1 MVLLLAILGISLPII
16 LLYYNSKNYAS
27 VIYLGSF
34 FLLLSLYGLHHYI
47 LVFSRSVPLVKT
59 VMMHSGFL
67 YYLLGPMLYLYVR
80 SILTDDHRLKR
91 LDILHLLPLLLW
103 LVAVFPYLSVSG
115 EYKTMAAT
123 EFIRD
128 PSSERILEILF
139 PKHPFTTKALFLS
152 RPLMVLVYLTMSLIL
167 FVEYKKGN
175 RHFRVFAGQRFMV
188 RWLVVLFVFTGLL
201 VSGHLLLIA
210 SALARHNM
218 NVYITL
224 NGMVLIG
231 GAGLMGL
238 LISPFFFPEV
248 LYGLPRRPD
257 SINME
262 KQEPEE
268 PETHENGTRKTQ
280 PHFENNYLLHIGH
293 KADACMKEY
302 QPYLTHDFTLA
313 RLSVLINVPVHH
325 LAYYFREIRKQGFSE
340 YRNEWRI
347 EHAKSLIANGEASG
361 ITLEAIGE
369 MSGFSSRNTFLA
381 AFKKKEG
388 ICPSSFAARVNE

>member
-1 MVLLLAILGISLPII
+1 MVLLLAILGTSLPII
-16 LLYYNSKNYAS
+16 LLYYNSKNHAS

-34 FLLLSLYGLHHYI
+34 FLLISLYGLHHYI
-47 LVFSRSVPLVKT
+47 LVFSKSVLLVKT
-59 VMMHSGFL
+59 VMIHSGFL
-67 YYLLGPMLYLYVR
+67 YYLIGPMLYLYVR
-80 SILTDDHRLKR
+80 STLTDDHQLKR
-91 LDILHLLPLLLW
+91 RDILHLLPLLLW
-103 LVAVFPYLSVSG
+103 LIAVFPYLTASG

-123 EFIRD
+123 EFIRN
-128 PSSERILEILF
+128 PASEHILEILF

-175 RHFRVFAGQRFMV
+175 LHFRVFAGQRFMV
-188 RWLVVLFVFTGLL
+188 RWLLVLFVFTGLL
-201 VSGHLLLIA
+201 VTGHLLLIG
-210 SALARHNM
+210 SALTLHKM
-218 NVYITL
+218 NVYISL
-224 NGMVLIG
+224 NGMVVIG

-257 SINME
+257 PIPTE
-262 KQEPEE
+262 KQEEE
-268 PETHENGTRKTQ
+268 ETEIKVNGTRKNL
-280 PHFENNYLLHIGH
+280 PHFENDYLLHIGE

-302 QPYLTHDFTLA
+302 QPYLEHDFSLA
-313 RLSVLINVPVHH
+313 RLSVLTNIPVHH

-347 EHAKSLIANGEASG
+347 EHAKSLIANGEAHG
-361 ITLEAIGE
+361 ITLEAIGD

-388 ICPSSFAARVNE
+388 IPPKAFADRTN

>member
-1 MVLLLAILGISLPII
+1 MILLLAILGISLPII
-16 LLYYNSKNYAS
+16 LLYYNSKNFAS

-47 LVFSRSVPLVKT
+47 LVFSHSVPLVKT
-59 VMMHSGFL
+59 VMIHSGFL

-80 SILTDDHRLKR
+80 SILTDDHRLKKQ
-91 LDILHLLPLLLW
+91 DILHLLPLLLW
-103 LVAVFPYLSVSG
+103 LVAVFPYLSAPG
-115 EYKTMAAT
+115 EYKTLAAT

-128 PSSERILEILF
+128 PASQQVLEILF
-139 PKHPFTTKALFLS
+139 PKRPYTTKALFLS
-152 RPLMVLVYLTMSLIL
+152 RPLIVLIYLTMSLIL
-167 FVEYKKGN
+167 FLDFRKGN
-175 RHFRVFAGQRFMV
+175 SHSRVFTGQRFMM
-188 RWLVVLFVFTGLL
+188 RWLLVLFVFTGLL

-224 NGMVLIG
+224 NVMVLIG

-248 LYGLPRRPD
+248 LYGLPRRPEPD
-257 SINME
+257 LVE
-262 KQEPEE
+262 KQEEEE

-280 PHFENNYLLHIGH
+280 PHFENDYLLHIGH
-293 KADACMKEY
+293 KADTCMKEY
-302 QPYLTHDFTLA
+302 QPYLDHDFSMA
-313 RLSVLINVPVHH
+313 RLSVITGIPVHH

-347 EHAKSLIANGEASG
+347 EHAKSLIANGEAYG
-361 ITLEAIGE
+361 ITLEAIGD

-388 ICPSSFAARVNE
+388 VPPKTFAGLVNK